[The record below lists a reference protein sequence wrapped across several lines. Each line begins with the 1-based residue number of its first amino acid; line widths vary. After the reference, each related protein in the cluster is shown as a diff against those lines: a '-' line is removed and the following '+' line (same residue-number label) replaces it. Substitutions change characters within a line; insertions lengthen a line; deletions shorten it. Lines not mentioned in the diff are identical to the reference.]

1 MTNPGIVDR
10 KIIWHP
16 KQHYTYE
23 QYMQSLDD
31 VFNSLW
37 FDDAK
42 MRFNLIGSYRMNL
55 RHLVIFA
62 VDSGI
67 DEMEFIQSLR
77 SVLRE
82 MPGCFDV
89 ER

>member
-1 MTNPGIVDR
+1 MIKPCIVDR

-16 KQHYTYE
+16 KQHYTYI
-23 QYMQSLDD
+23 QYRQASDD
-31 VFNSLW
+31 VFNSLR

-42 MRFNLIGSYRMNL
+42 MRFILIGSYRMNL
-55 RHLVIFA
+55 RHLVVYA

-67 DEMEFIQSLR
+67 DELEFIQSLR
-77 SVLRE
+77 SFLRE
-82 MPGCFDV
+82 MPGCFDM